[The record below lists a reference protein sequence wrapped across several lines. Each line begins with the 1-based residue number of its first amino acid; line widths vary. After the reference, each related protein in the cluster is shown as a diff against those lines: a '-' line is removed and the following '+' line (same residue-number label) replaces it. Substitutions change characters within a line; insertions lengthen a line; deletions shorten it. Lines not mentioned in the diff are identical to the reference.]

1 MNWVCKRDL
10 HWGNSSVVERWIPDP
25 AVGGSIPSSLNF
37 SLSHYIGTIQGAL
50 VECYPTIAMCR
61 GDYGWAEMTANE
73 KES

>member
-1 MNWVCKRDL
+1 
-10 HWGNSSVVERWIPDP
+10 
-25 AVGGSIPSSLNF
+25 
-37 SLSHYIGTIQGAL
+37 L